1 MVQYAKSFKF
11 VMLLTLQN
19 KKTWSLNE
27 NECFQ
32 REMIFQ
38 TNFKTKLKINTFKF
52 KLNNIVWIPKAK
64 DFNIWHLSQNWYL

>member
-1 MVQYAKSFKF
+1 MVQYAKSFKL

-19 KKTWSLNE
+19 KKKWSLNE

-38 TNFKTKLKINTFKF
+38 TIQDYENQHFQIQ
-52 KLNNIVWIPKAK
+52 VE
-64 DFNIWHLSQNWYL
+64 